1 VSVLLALCTTP
12 DEETAARL
20 ARALVEERLAA
31 CVSRIAGVRSTYR
44 WDGDIH
50 DGAEVLLLI
59 KTTRERFDALKS
71 RLPGLHPYDTPELI
85 AFEAADGLAA
95 YLGWVA
101 AEAAAQ

>member
-1 VSVLLALCTTP
+1 VPVLLALCTTP
-12 DEETAARL
+12 NEEVAAQL
-20 ARALVEERLAA
+20 ARTLVEERLAA
-31 CVSRIAGVRSTYR
+31 CVNRIAGVRSTYR

-50 DGAEVLLLI
+50 DDVEVLLLI

-71 RLPGLHPYDTPELI
+71 RLTGLHPYDAPELI

-101 AEAAAQ
+101 EETAAQ